1 MQHTHKMER
10 IIYVIPYTSIIEQT
24 AEVFREILGAENVLE
39 HHSNVNYEEK
49 DIISDEIREKLQ
61 LATENW
67 DCPVVVTTNVQF
79 FESLYASRTSQCR
92 KLHNIAN
99 SVIIY
104 DVGADAARELYKTM
118 YCNDG
123 TIV

>member
-1 MQHTHKMER
+1 M
-10 IIYVIPYTSIIEQT
+10 IPYTSIIEQT

-104 DVGADAARELYKTM
+104 DEVQMLP
-118 YCNDG
+118 
-123 TIV
+123 